1 MSLGMSLVSL
11 TAACLLGSASPVA
24 AQTWRGLRL
33 VPESR
38 CSPYRASD
46 YSYPQSQDTGFLRS
60 EVSSGRGYGPAGVR
74 VRFPYISLTG
84 VESGKQ
90 EWTRVQCATAKSGK
104 ESGPKL
110 RKSCAITM
118 LG

>member
-1 MSLGMSLVSL
+1 MGTPGLAFTPYYPLPPTRAWTPIGVDID
-11 TAACLLGSASPVA
+11 TN
-24 AQTWRGLRL
+24 GLR
-33 VPESR
+33 
-38 CSPYRASD
+38 AW
-46 YSYPQSQDTGFLRS
+46 QGTGCLRS

-74 VRFPYISLTG
+74 VCFPYISLTG

-110 RKSCAITM
+110 RKSCAITR
-118 LG
+118 LR